1 MPGLEQ
7 AFGALKEVLP
17 ESLKT
22 SPLYKISEYL
32 VIGVMIFGVYSDA
45 SSSLAAAKEG
55 RNQQLKGYDV
65 QMGYT
70 RTKVEELITQQ
81 ALDTQE
87 IKDLKVENERLRA
100 WMKAS
105 SERINRLE
113 DISMRRPR

>member
-1 MPGLEQ
+1 MPPLE
-7 AFGALKEVLP
+7 ASFEALKSALP
-17 ESLKT
+17 DSLKK
-22 SPLYKISEYL
+22 SPLYKLGEYA
-32 VIGVMIFGVYSDA
+32 VILTMIFGVYSDA
-45 SSSLAAAKEG
+45 TTSLATAKEG

-81 ALDTQE
+81 ALDTQKIE
-87 IKDLKVENERLRA
+87 DLKAENERLRA